1 MRNICSFM
9 LPVMMD
15 VMESSTLDFYIPP
28 MSRLWKS
35 CVQSLGSSCDQ
46 ALNVLGP
53 GSEIILSLGS
63 RNILCLGSGNNMSF
77 LALQHYH
84 PIKWTKVYQKIVC
97 MKVRAAEFA
106 WYPVRRCILVHVWM
120 KISPNQG
127 IVHHIQKQLYQ
138 KQLLC
143 IQPVSRLCKQPVSRL
158 CI

>member
-1 MRNICSFM
+1 M
-9 LPVMMD
+9 LPVRRQWWWMWCYFG
-15 VMESSTLDFYIPP
+15 FYIPP
-28 MSRLWKS
+28 Y
-35 CVQSLGSSCDQ
+35 VQ
-46 ALNVLGP
+46 ALEILCLDSGIILCPGPGNILCP

-120 KISPNQG
+120 KISANQG

-143 IQPVSRLCKQPVSRL
+143 IQPVSRLCNEGAEWGFY
-158 CI
+158 